1 MGGRGSLSTI
11 VAGVLVLMALI
22 IGILIGATALS
33 MMTTLGSV
41 TANHVREVGV
51 ESAMY
56 SGLVT
61 QGNELISTRG
71 PITIIGAVTPRGFT
85 WINKTTQYYVANT
98 TEPELLL
105 TNVGPV
111 LLDPVE
117 MNINNAPGQDLAE
130 QAATYLYHWVTLGV
144 NGINFPAGGLVH
156 AYVGAIIRLGGNYYL
171 LSMGWGG
178 FPATTNTK
186 QVIPIGA
193 IGVPFLIGPLNNT
206 NSVILGD
213 YGYGHAGCAYV
224 YPLNCPPT
232 PPGGS
237 NLYFRGP
244 IPIVTLNQGNIAITI
259 PQGTQFTNLGPH
271 PDYPTEA
278 VVYLLTQDA
287 QFYEYLVVFNISGT
301 VIYCPNIWTCD
312 TTNVSGK
319 IIYYPYKPQ
328 SNYQIVPISVESN
341 GTLAKPVTIN
351 LPQPP
356 TNNYYVILVI
366 WANNSEFPA
375 WFAWHI
381 ANNTVNW
388 PRWLSSQTTNIIEP
402 QQYNNPSINT

>member
-1 MGGRGSLSTI
+1 MGSRGSLSTI

-22 IGILIGATALS
+22 IGVLISATALS
-33 MMTTLGSV
+33 MMTTLGSI

-85 WINKTTQYYVANT
+85 WVNETTQYYVVNT

-117 MNINNAPGQDLAE
+117 MNINNAPGQDLTE
-130 QAATYLYHWVTLGV
+130 QAATYLYHWVAVGV
-144 NGINFPAGGLVH
+144 NGINYPAGGPTH

-178 FPATTNTK
+178 FSAITNTK
-186 QVIPIGA
+186 QVIPIGT

-213 YGYGHAGCAYV
+213 YGYGHAGCTYV

-237 NLYFRGP
+237 NDYFNGS
-244 IPIVTLNQGNIAITI
+244 IPTVTLNQGNIAITI
-259 PQGTQFTNLGPH
+259 PQGNQFTNLGPH

-287 QFYEYLVVFNISGT
+287 QFYEYLVIF
-301 VIYCPNIWTCD
+301 
-312 TTNVSGK
+312 NVSGK
-319 IIYYPYKPQ
+319 ITYYPYKPQ
-328 SNYQIVPISVESN
+328 NNYQIVPISVESS
-341 GTLAKPVTIN
+341 GALSEPVTIN

-356 TNNYYVILVI
+356 TNNYYIILVV

-381 ANNTVNW
+381 VNNTVNW
-388 PRWLSSQTTNIIEP
+388 PQWLSNQTTNIIKP

>member
-1 MGGRGSLSTI
+1 MGSRGSLSTI
-11 VAGVLVLMALI
+11 LAGVFVLMALI
-22 IGILIGATALS
+22 IGVFIGTTALS
-33 MMTTLGSV
+33 MVTTLGSI

-56 SGLVT
+56 SGLIT

-71 PITIIGAVTPRGFT
+71 PITIIGAVTPKGFT
-85 WINKTTQYYVANT
+85 WVNETTQYYVANT

-105 TNVGPV
+105 TSVGPV

-117 MNINNAPGQDLAE
+117 MNINNPPGQDLAE
-130 QAATYLYHWVTLGV
+130 QAAAYLYHWVAVGV
-144 NGINFPAGGLVH
+144 NGLNFPAYGATQG
-156 AYVGAIIRLGGNYYL
+156 YVGVIIELGGNYYL

-178 FPATTNTK
+178 FPAITNMK
-186 QVIPIGA
+186 QINPIGA

-237 NLYFRGP
+237 NDYFRGP
-244 IPIVTLNQGNIAITI
+244 IPTVTLNQGNIAITI
-259 PQGTQFTNLGPH
+259 PQGDQFTNLGPH

-278 VVYLLTQDA
+278 VVYLFTQDA
-287 QFYEYLVVFNISGT
+287 QFYEYLVVFN
-301 VIYCPNIWTCD
+301 
-312 TTNVSGK
+312 VSGV
-319 IIYYPYKPQ
+319 ITYYPYKPQ
-328 SNYQIVPISVESN
+328 GNYQILPINVESN
-341 GTLAKPVTIN
+341 GALNEPIMIDI
-351 LPQPP
+351 PQLS
-356 TNNYYVILVI
+356 TNDYYIILVV

-381 ANNTVNW
+381 VNNTVNW
-388 PRWLSSQTTNIIEP
+388 PQWLSNQITNIIEP
-402 QQYNNPSINT
+402 QQYNNPK